1 LKISKPST
9 QGTRIGQI
17 GAKRKKFTFF
27 CGIRVTSKILVNT
40 LLTYIQNGYTISFNV
55 NAIKRFSVKKKPSA
69 NSLTSRES
77 VRLFAKWIASGSL
90 VKGGGADK
98 AEHCLPF
105 VVP

>member
-1 LKISKPST
+1 M
-9 QGTRIGQI
+9 
-17 GAKRKKFTFF
+17 FF

-77 VRLFAKWIASGSL
+77 VRLFAKWTASGSL
-90 VKGGGADK
+90 VKGGGADR